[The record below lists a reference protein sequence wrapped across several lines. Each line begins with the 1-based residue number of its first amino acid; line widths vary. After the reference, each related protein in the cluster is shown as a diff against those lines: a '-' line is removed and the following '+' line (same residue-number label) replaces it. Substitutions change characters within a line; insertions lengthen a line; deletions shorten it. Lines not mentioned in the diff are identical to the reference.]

1 MAKIES
7 FLTEE
12 FLMELFSM
20 NKEQIGVLR
29 NQRRLP
35 YVKLSQRKR
44 LYYED
49 DLSQWLLDN
58 RVNISNEGVEGSV

>member
-7 FLTEE
+7 FLTEG

-29 NQRRLP
+29 NQRNLP

-44 LYYED
+44 IYYEE
-49 DLSQWLLDN
+49 DLSRWLLDN
-58 RVNISNEGVEGSV
+58 RINIPKSGDET

>member
-7 FLTEE
+7 FLTEG
-12 FLMELFSM
+12 FLMELFNM

-29 NQRRLP
+29 NQRKLP

-44 LYYED
+44 LYYEED
-49 DLSQWLLDN
+49 MSKWLLDN
-58 RVNISNEGVEGSV
+58 RINGQKSGGET

>member
-29 NQRRLP
+29 NQRNFP

-44 LYYED
+44 VYYED
-49 DLSQWLLDN
+49 NLSQWLLNN
-58 RVNISNEGVEGSV
+58 RVNVPKTGDET

>member
-1 MAKIES
+1 MANIEN

-20 NKEQIGVLR
+20 SKEQIGVLR
-29 NQRRLP
+29 NQRNLP

-44 LYYED
+44 VYYED
-49 DLSQWLLDN
+49 DLAKWLLDN
-58 RVNISNEGVEGSV
+58 RINIPNEGVES

>member
-29 NQRRLP
+29 NQRNLP

-44 LYYED
+44 VYYEE
-49 DLSQWLLDN
+49 DLAKWLLDN
-58 RVNISNEGVEGSV
+58 RINIPNEGAES